1 MATSHINRRAKY
13 DYEFIETWTAGMS
26 LTGTEVK
33 SVKQFGVNFEG
44 SWCEVKEDRIIV
56 KHLSIPE
63 VPGAFTH
70 KSTQDR
76 QLLLTNKE
84 IKKINRMMDKGL
96 SVIPVSIF
104 TNTRGLLKIQIALA
118 KGKKNYDKRETIK
131 KRDLA
136 REAVTS

>member
-33 SVKQFGVNFEG
+33 SLKQFGVNFEG
-44 SWCEVKEDRIIV
+44 SWCEVKDDRIIV

-84 IKKINRMMDKGL
+84 INRINRMMDKGL

-131 KRDLA
+131 KRDIA
-136 REAVTS
+136 REMVAA